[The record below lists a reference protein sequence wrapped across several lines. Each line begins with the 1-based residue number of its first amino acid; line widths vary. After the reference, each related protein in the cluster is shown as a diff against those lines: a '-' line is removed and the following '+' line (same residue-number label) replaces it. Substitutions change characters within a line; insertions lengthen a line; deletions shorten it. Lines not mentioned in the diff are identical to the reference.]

1 MRINENQLRRIIRS
15 FINEATPAVS
25 RPSPENYRIMADDMN
40 KVNGLVAEFKDL
52 VSSIDP
58 NDPRAEEH
66 VENILGANKHFQ
78 SLSPDLKSSV
88 INQLLTPNVENK
100 SSPEKMSPKGN
111 LPSLGN
117 VFANPEEIIK
127 YEGRKRR

>member
-15 FINEATPAVS
+15 FINEVNPAVS
-25 RPSPENYRIMADDMN
+25 RPSPENYRIMGNDMD

-58 NDPRAEEH
+58 NDRRAKQH
-66 VENILGANKHFQ
+66 VEDILGANKHFQ
-78 SLSPDLKSSV
+78 SLSPHLKSSV

-100 SSPEKMSPKGN
+100 SSPETMSPKGN
-111 LPSLGN
+111 RSSLRN
-117 VFANPEEIIK
+117 LFANPEERLR
-127 YEGRKRR
+127 Y